1 MMKDKF
7 KVTARDIDKLPD
19 GRHTIDDNLSIKV
32 TKDGKYKN
40 YYFRAQINGEK
51 YERSLG
57 SARDLSFAMAK
68 AKAVTLRARIANG
81 EDIFA
86 DQKKEK
92 RVKLPT
98 FGESFMEAIDITNNA
113 RKWSDKQYR
122 DWIVSIT
129 NYACPTLKDKR
140 VDQIDRDDVIG
151 LLADIWES
159 KPPTAGRVRLRLERI
174 FDYYIFKG
182 WYTQPNPAKWKG
194 NLDMVF
200 PSIEKI
206 NHEEHHE
213 AMTQIEASY
222 IAKRFADSEFMSHK
236 LIMMG
241 LLTATRVNEF
251 ANARWDE
258 IDFETATWSI
268 PPERRK
274 DKKRYPHRVPLPIQL
289 ISILNSIERRGELI
303 FVDEKGKRL
312 HKDTPRIILIK
323 NLKRKVSMHGC
334 RSTFRDWCAENDK
347 DAVLAEKSLMHAT
360 GNEVEQAY
368 QRSDQLEQRRV
379 LMQEWADF
387 LLK

>member
-258 IDFETATWSI
+258 IDFDTATWSI

-274 DKKRYPHRVPLPIQL
+274 DKKRYPHRVPLPTQL
-289 ISILNSIERRGELI
+289 ISILKSIEKRGELI

-334 RSTFRDWCAENDK
+334 RSTFRDWCAESDK

-368 QRSDQLEQRRV
+368 QRSDQLEQRRL